1 MKCKPGTRT
10 IKNYKNRLLPAVS
23 LALLFLMAQVSV
35 VAQSLPVGT
44 TLLEET
50 VRRLQVTGRSNNTQ
64 SQMIRPLVAASPE
77 QFDSLI
83 FPQVDTAFSR
93 QQAMRLSWGKNGSIT
108 VLPAQLRQQYNSS
121 FAYGWNDGAMV
132 PAKGYQ
138 AFASAGL
145 FLRKGI
151 LSIQLQ
157 PEAVLAANPAFPL
170 FPQSYS
176 DSVWYNFYII
186 QDRVDA
192 PQRMGDGV
200 YRKLL
205 AGQSSVR
212 LNFKKLSFGISSE
225 NLWWGPG
232 VRNSLL
238 MTNNAPGFPHLTFN
252 TTAPVQ
258 TRIGTFEWQV
268 IAGRLKGS
276 GVLPQ
281 DTSRRINDSALFT
294 PKLNDH
300 RYINAFVLNWQPKWI
315 KGLYLGFSRAFYQY
329 ESQIPKNLNGYF
341 PVLGAWLGNSAGT
354 ENQSGGRDQLLSFSF
369 RLVLPESKAELYGEY
384 GRNDR
389 SLNFRDI
396 LLEPEHS
403 RAYVLGLRKYFVNAK
418 GREKALFFEATQL
431 QKTSSIIIREQ
442 ESWYTHYQVRH
453 GYTHLGQVLG
463 AGIGPGGS
471 NSQTLGMSW
480 YKGVNRTEFSLERV
494 VRNNDLFFA
503 AFSGSRE
510 FMRHWADLSLNG
522 SKQWTRGRYLFS
534 ADASLV
540 RALNYQYKQS
550 FTPEGNKDQFNL
562 RLGLTA
568 GYRF

>member
-1 MKCKPGTRT
+1 MLL
-10 IKNYKNRLLPAVS
+10 NYKNRLFHSTLLVFS
-23 LALLFLMAQVSV
+23 LLLHLNLF
-35 VAQSLPVGT
+35 AQSLPVGT
-44 TLLEET
+44 PLLEDNL
-50 VRRLQVTGRSNNTQ
+50 RRLQVTGRSAY
-64 SQMIRPLVAASPE
+64 SHSLMIRPLVASGNAGV
-77 QFDSLI
+77 DSLY
-83 FPQVDTAFSR
+83 FPENDSVSN
-93 QQAMRLSWGKNGSIT
+93 AMQLRSKPWGKNGSIT
-108 VLPAQLRQQYNSS
+108 VLPALLRQQYNSS
-121 FAYGWNDGAMV
+121 FAYGWNDGAMI
-132 PAKGYQ
+132 PAKGFQ
-138 AFASAGL
+138 ALASAGVH
-145 FLRKGI
+145 LRKGI
-151 LSIQLQ
+151 FSLQLQ
-157 PEAVLAANPAFPL
+157 PEAVLAASPSFSL

-176 DSVWYNFYII
+176 DSVWYNFYLH

-205 AGQSSVR
+205 AGQSSAR
-212 LNFKKLSFGISSE
+212 INFKKLSFGLSTE

-232 VRNSLL
+232 TRNAL
-238 MTNNAPGFPHLTFN
+238 MMTHNAPGFPHLTFN
-252 TTAPVQ
+252 TTAPVP
-258 TRIGTFEWQV
+258 TRIGAIEWQV

-281 DTSRRINDSALFT
+281 DTSRRINDSALYM

-300 RYINAFVLNWQPKWI
+300 RYINAFVVNWQPRWI

-329 ESQIPKNLNGYF
+329 ESQVPQTLNGYF

-354 ENQSGGRDQLLSFSF
+354 ENQTGGRDQLLSFSF

-403 RAYVLGLRKYFVNAK
+403 RAYVLGFRKYFATTK
-418 GREKALFFEATQL
+418 DREKALFFEATQL
-431 QKTSSIIIREQ
+431 QRTSTINLRAQ

-471 NSQTLGMSW
+471 NSQTLGLSW
-480 YKGVNRTEFSLERV
+480 YRGIRHTQLSLERV
-494 VRNNDLFFA
+494 VRNNDLFFN
-503 AFSGSRE
+503 AFTGSRE
-510 FMRHWADLSLNG
+510 FMRHWVDLSLNG
-522 SKQWTRGRYLFS
+522 SRQWTHGRYLFS

-540 RALNYQYKQS
+540 RALNYQYRQS
-550 FTPEGNKDQFNL
+550 FTPEGDKDLFNL
-562 RLGLTA
+562 KLGFTA